1 MSTVTDPIAD
11 LLARV
16 RNAGTAQKTEMF
28 VPYSKIKAEIVRI
41 LKDEGYITDY
51 SVDTEAAHPRIKITN
66 KIANRTSAITG
77 LKRVSR
83 PGLRRYVGAQEIPRV
98 LGGMG
103 VSILSTPR
111 GILSG
116 REAKKQNV
124 GGELLAYIWSAR
136 RKFFMSRIGN
146 KAVEIPDKVK
156 VNIGND
162 GAVAVEG
169 PKGKLQWTL
178 PREIKA
184 SVKDNRVSL
193 VRDAETRGVKA
204 LHGLSRS
211 LVHNMVQGVS
221 EGFSKNLEIE
231 GVGFKAAVQGS
242 NLNLSLGKS
251 HPILFP
257 IPKEIKITVTE
268 NTKIAIAG
276 IDKKLV
282 GQVAADIRR
291 YYPPEPYK
299 GKGVRYAGEVVRR
312 KEGKT
317 VQ

>member
-1 MSTVTDPIAD
+1 
-11 LLARV
+11 
-16 RNAGTAQKTEMF
+16 
-28 VPYSKIKAEIVRI
+28 
-41 LKDEGYITDY
+41 
-51 SVDTEAAHPRIKITN
+51 
-66 KIANRTSAITG
+66 
-77 LKRVSR
+77 
-83 PGLRRYVGAQEIPRV
+83 
-98 LGGMG
+98 
-103 VSILSTPR
+103 
-111 GILSG
+111 
-116 REAKKQNV
+116 
-124 GGELLAYIWSAR
+124 
-136 RKFFMSRIGN
+136 MSRIGN

-169 PKGKLQWTL
+169 PKGKLSWTL
-178 PREIKA
+178 PRDITA
-184 SVKDNRVSL
+184 TVADNKVSL
-193 VRDAETRGVKA
+193 VRGAETRSVKA

-221 EGFSKNLEIE
+221 EGFTKDLIIE

-242 NLNLSLGKS
+242 ILNISLGFS

-257 IPKEIKITVTE
+257 IPKEIKITVVE
-268 NTKIAIAG
+268 NTKISISG
-276 IDKKLV
+276 IDKKVV

-299 GKGVRYAGEVVRR
+299 GKGVRYAGEVIRR